1 MKTNIV
7 LSLVALLAALFPV
20 PYAAAKVRIVTST
33 MDLASIAQAIG
44 GANVEVTSLAKGRSD
59 PHYVEVLP
67 SYMVKVSKAQIY
79 LKVGL
84 DLDRWAD
91 QIIDGSRNSRL
102 IVVDCSGGVAPL
114 NVPTGKIDA
123 SMGDVHPRGNP
134 HYWLDPEN
142 GLVIAGS
149 VVAALQRVD
158 AAHASDYQAGYERF
172 ESLLRAKQ
180 REWALVVE
188 RVRGMEI
195 VTFHDTWPYFCAAF
209 GIEVQGFVEPKPG
222 IEPTPSHTAGII
234 ELIKAREITVIGV
247 EPYFSAR
254 TADVIARETGARVV
268 TLPPSV
274 GGVEG
279 ADGYF
284 ELFDVL
290 LATLAREGGR

>member
-1 MKTNIV
+1 MKTTFV
-7 LSLVALLAALFPV
+7 LVLLALLAALLPV
-20 PYAAAKVRIVTST
+20 PGAAAKVKIVTST
-33 MDLASIAQAIG
+33 TDLASIAEAIG

-67 SYMVKVSKAQIY
+67 SYMVKVGKAQIY

-91 QIIDGSRNSRL
+91 EIIDGSRNSKL
-102 IVVDCSGGVAPL
+102 IVVDCSAGVAPL
-114 NVPTGKIDA
+114 NVPTRKIDA

-158 AAHASDYQAGYERF
+158 AAHAGDYQAGYERF
-172 ESLLRAKQ
+172 ESLLRAKR
-180 REWALVVE
+180 REWGLVVE
-188 RVRGMEI
+188 RLRGMEI

-209 GIEVQGFVEPKPG
+209 GIDVKGFVEPKPG
-222 IEPTPSHTAGII
+222 IEPTPSHTASII
-234 ELIKAREITVIGV
+234 ELIKARGITVIGV

-274 GGVEG
+274 GG
-279 ADGYF
+279 ADGTDSYF